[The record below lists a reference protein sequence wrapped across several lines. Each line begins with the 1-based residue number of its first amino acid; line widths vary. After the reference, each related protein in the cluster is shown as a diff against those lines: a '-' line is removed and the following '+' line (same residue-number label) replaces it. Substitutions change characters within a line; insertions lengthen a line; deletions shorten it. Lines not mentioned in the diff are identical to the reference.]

1 MVREFLSSAQ
11 LQISPDLEVDDLV
24 VTSKQLAD
32 GTVKHSQKP
41 LRGNLKD
48 VMRALRATVPLSK
61 LMAAD
66 RKIREYLLY
75 YAISVA
81 SALN

>member
-1 MVREFLSSAQ
+1 M
-11 LQISPDLEVDDLV
+11 SPDLEVDDIV
-24 VTSKQLAD
+24 VTSKTMPD
-32 GTVKHSQKP
+32 GTTRSSQKL
-41 LRGNLKD
+41 LRGTLKD

-61 LMAAD
+61 LLAAD

-81 SALN
+81 SAMS